1 MASFLAVF
9 SARKALDDLGMEIPV
24 IPKFSTGVAVFVES
38 HVPDT
43 SLLISCYFSHPEEFP
58 YRIVPRSPCTSEILT
73 RLTGLGTFVAMI
85 PDFWQTN
92 MR

>member
-1 MASFLAVF
+1 MIMAWKSQLFQSFP
-9 SARKALDDLGMEIPV
+9 LGSLCLLNLI
-24 IPKFSTGVAVFVES
+24 
-38 HVPDT
+38 VPET

-73 RLTGLGTFVAMI
+73 RLTGLGPFVAI
-85 PDFWQTN
+85 ISDFWQTN